1 MNTTPIG
8 LFVLVAFS
16 LAFAAICVWALWP
29 ANRQRLNALGS
40 IPLNEDS
47 DYGQD

>member
-16 LAFAAICVWALWP
+16 LAFAAICVWAWWP
-29 ANRQRLNALGS
+29 SNRQRLNALGS
-40 IPLNEDS
+40 IPLEEDADNE
-47 DYGQD
+47 Q